1 MAVIGKGVMEVRRKR
16 AKARADLLLPN
27 LLTLLNL
34 LFGVIA
40 LLSLYHGKLRQAA
53 LSILVAALFD
63 AIDGR
68 VARMTRSTTAFGRE
82 LDSLAD
88 LISFGVAPGFLFY
101 TWALKGQRIG
111 WVAVFLYVA
120 CGALRLARFNVRG
133 SLREFEGLP
142 IPSAGCFLASF
153 FLLWQRFGLG
163 TPHPYVV
170 AALAFLLGFLM
181 VSSLRYPSLKG
192 ELLGRGYFRGAVAF
206 VLLLV
211 FFLFERDLLL
221 FALFGT
227 YVAYGPLKQL
237 RVVARRQRRYEGQRP

>member
-1 MAVIGKGVMEVRRKR
+1 MKKKR
-16 AKARADLLLPN
+16 ERARADLLLPN

-34 LFGVIA
+34 LFGVMA
-40 LLSLYHGKLRQAA
+40 LLLLYHGKLKQAA

-88 LISFGVAPGFLFY
+88 LISFGLAPGFLFY
-101 TWALKGQRIG
+101 TWALQGQKVG

-120 CGALRLARFNVRG
+120 CGALRLARFNVKG
-133 SLREFEGLP
+133 TLKEFEGLP

-153 FLLWQRFGLG
+153 FLLWQRLG
-163 TPHPYVV
+163 WDVPHPHVV

-181 VSSLRYPSLKG
+181 VSSLHYPSLKG
-192 ELLGRGYFRGAVAF
+192 ELLGKGHFRGAVVF
-206 VLLLV
+206 VVFLV
-211 FFLFERDLLL
+211 FFLFERDFLL
-221 FALFGT
+221 FALFGA
-227 YVAYGPLKQL
+227 YVAYGPLRQL
-237 RVVARRQRRYEGQRP
+237 RVVTKRQRRYEGQRP

>member
-1 MAVIGKGVMEVRRKR
+1 MELKKRRE
-16 AKARADLLLPN
+16 KASADLLLPN

-34 LFGVIA
+34 LFGVMA
-40 LLSLYHGKLRQAA
+40 LLSLYHGKLKQAA

-68 VARMTRSTTAFGRE
+68 VARMTRSTTAFGKE

-101 TWALKGQRIG
+101 TWALKGQKIG

-120 CGALRLARFNVRG
+120 CGALRLARFNVKG
-133 SLREFEGLP
+133 TLKEFEGLP
-142 IPSAGCFLASF
+142 IPSAGCFLASL
-153 FLLWQRFGLG
+153 FLLWQRLG
-163 TPHPYVV
+163 WGIPHSYAV
-170 AALAFLLGFLM
+170 AALVFLLGFLM

-211 FFLFERDLLL
+211 FFLFERDFLL
-221 FALFGT
+221 FVLFGT
-227 YVAYGPLKQL
+227 YVAYGPLRQL
-237 RVVARRQRRYEGQRP
+237 KVATRRQRKYEGQHP

>member
-1 MAVIGKGVMEVRRKR
+1 MKKRKES
-16 AKARADLLLPN
+16 KRADLILPN

-40 LLSLYHGKLRQAA
+40 LLWLYHGRLRQAA
-53 LSILVAALFD
+53 ISILIAALFD

-68 VARMTRSTTAFGRE
+68 VARITRSTSTFGRE

-88 LISFGVAPGFLFY
+88 LSSFGIAPSLLFY
-101 TWALKGQRIG
+101 SWALTGQKLG

-133 SLREFEGLP
+133 TLKEFEGLP

-153 FLLWQRFGLG
+153 FLLWQRFGWG

-170 AALAFLLGFLM
+170 AALVFLLGFLM

-192 ELLGRGYFRGAVAF
+192 NLLGMGYFRGAVAF

-221 FALFGT
+221 FALFGA
-227 YVAYGPLKQL
+227 YVVYGPLRQL
-237 RVVARRQRRYEGQRP
+237 GMATRRQKRYEGQRP